1 MEQIRWKSDSPK
13 EQVLFKLLQLG
24 PEPLPS
30 IVRVTGWAEAEAVA
44 TLDQLIAAKRVR
56 RTRRY
61 RGSVALFEVIKE
73 HMS

>member
-1 MEQIRWKSDSPK
+1 MVRIGKTSASPK

-30 IVRVTGWAEAEAVA
+30 LVRVTGWAEAETQA

-61 RGSVALFEVIKE
+61 RGSIPLFEVIQD
-73 HMS
+73 SL